1 MRARSPKSTDGR
13 RKPKT
18 GRRLL
23 AGFLA
28 IAAVAGI
35 VAAAFFLLRETP
47 DHEGQRAFENL
58 TGRWVRPDGGYV
70 IDIRGVGADGKM
82 DVAYLNPRPI
92 NVAQAK
98 ASREGGMTKL
108 FLELR
113 DEGYPG
119 STYTLS
125 HDPQRNTLRG
135 IYYQAAMG
143 QRFEVL
149 FVRIK

>member
-1 MRARSPKSTDGR
+1 LGARNPELRDGPRNPKNR
-13 RKPKT
+13 R
-18 GRRLL
+18 RWL

-28 IAAVAGI
+28 IAAIAGV
-35 VAAAFFLLRETP
+35 VAAAVILLRETP

-58 TGRWVRPDGGYV
+58 VGRWVRPDGGYV
-70 IDIRGVGADGKM
+70 MEIRGVDVDGKM
-82 DVAYLNPRPI
+82 DLAYLNPRPI
-92 NVAQAK
+92 NVAHAK

-108 FLELR
+108 FVELR

-125 HDPQRNTLRG
+125 HDPQRHTLRG
-135 IYYQAAMG
+135 IYFQAAMG

-149 FVRIK
+149 FVRMK